1 MLRNS
6 PGGGT
11 MVHPFRSW
19 RGFALGLSG
28 ALLIGALPADA
39 QTSASYQLTESAIN
53 CGGDPQNGT
62 VLTSAS
68 FKVTLDAIGDAIAGG
83 PLASSS
89 YSSDVGLPPSLKP
102 PGEVSSLRFTD
113 KTTLAWHPEGSV
125 GTYRL
130 YRGLLTD
137 LPTSYGTC
145 QTPGGLTTE
154 QATDA
159 TTPSPGQCF
168 VYLVTA
174 RNRISEEGTMGSTSS
189 GTPIP
194 NTSPCP

>member
-1 MLRNS
+1 MLHSFRHLKWLCVVLCSVAAAFTSTARAQSS
-6 PGGGT
+6 P
-11 MVHPFRSW
+11 
-19 RGFALGLSG
+19 
-28 ALLIGALPADA
+28 
-39 QTSASYQLTESAIN
+39 SYQITESAIN

-68 FKVTLDAIGDAIAGG
+68 FRVTLDAIGDAVAGG

-102 PGEVSSLRFTD
+102 PGEVLSLHFTD
-113 KTTLAWHPEGSV
+113 KTTLAWQPENSV
-125 GTYRL
+125 GSYRL
-130 YRGLLTD
+130 YRGLLAD
-137 LPTSYGTC
+137 LPTTYGTC

>member
-1 MLRNS
+1 
-6 PGGGT
+6 
-11 MVHPFRSW
+11 MVHLFRSW
-19 RGFALGLSG
+19 RGLAFSLGG
-28 ALLIGALPADA
+28 ALLVLTLPALA
-39 QTSASYQLTESAIN
+39 QTSASYQITESAIN

-68 FKVTLDAIGDAIAGG
+68 FRVTLDAIGDAVAGG

-102 PGEVSSLRFTD
+102 PGEVLSLHFTD
-113 KTTLAWHPEGSV
+113 KSTLVWQPENSV
-125 GTYRL
+125 GSYRL
-130 YRGLLTD
+130 YRGLLTA
-137 LPTSYGTC
+137 LPGSYGTC
-145 QTPGGLTTE
+145 LTPAGVTTE
-154 QATDA
+154 QTTDA